1 MNYKKCFEM
10 FYVSFED
17 LLDTLNMYLIS
28 VHLPKHQV
36 LKSGFSKGQLISKCP
51 FGVIVS
57 TKIPTK
63 KEGHKN

>member
-36 LKSGFSKGQLISKCP
+36 LKSGFSIGLLKKKCND
-51 FGVIVS
+51 IH
-57 TKIPTK
+57 I
-63 KEGHKN
+63 KNFL